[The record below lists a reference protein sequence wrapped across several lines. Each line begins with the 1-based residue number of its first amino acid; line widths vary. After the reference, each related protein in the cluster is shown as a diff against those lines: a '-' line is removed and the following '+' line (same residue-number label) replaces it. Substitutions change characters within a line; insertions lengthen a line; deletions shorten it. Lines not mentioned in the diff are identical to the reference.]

1 MKDGRPVIV
10 SVKCATYNHAPYI
23 RQCLDG
29 FVMQKTN
36 FRFEVIVHDDAST
49 DGTTEIVREYA
60 EKYPNIIK
68 PMYEEVNQYSRNL
81 SAMNDAINKRLVGK
95 YVAICEGDD
104 YWCDPLKL
112 QKQVDYLES
121 HPKSVL
127 CFHPNYRL
135 FPDGKKKVN
144 APKNKK
150 DEYNPKDIILGGGG
164 FMATSAMLFLR
175 QYYLMDKDRPDFFKS
190 SPIGDVPLRLFLA
203 SKGTI
208 GYIDDVMSV
217 YRKGQ
222 GEWTRKN
229 STIEKR
235 IKVARIQ
242 QDVLNKYDKFT
253 EYRYHRYVVEGNV
266 LNWLR
271 CIKLI
276 ITILLKKLKL

>member
-1 MKDGRPVIV
+1 MKDERPVVV

-36 FRFEVIVHDDAST
+36 FRFEAIVHDDAST

-60 EKYPNIIK
+60 YKYPDIIK
-68 PMYEEVNQYSRNL
+68 PMYEEENQYSRNL
-81 SAMNDAINKRLVGK
+81 TAMNDAINKKLVGK
-95 YVAICEGDD
+95 YIAICEGDD
-104 YWCDPLKL
+104 YWTDPFKL

-121 HPKSVL
+121 HHECSL

-135 FPDGKKKVN
+135 FPEGNKKIN
-144 APKNKK
+144 APKKK
-150 DEYNPKDIILGGGG
+150 KEKYNSKDVILGGGG
-164 FMATSAMLFLR
+164 FMATSAMLFPR

-203 SKGTI
+203 SKGSI

-217 YRKGQ
+217 YRRGL

-229 STIEKR
+229 STIRKR
-235 IKVARIQ
+235 IKVAMTQ

-253 EYRYHRYVVEGNV
+253 EFRYHRYIVEGNI

-276 ITILLKKLKL
+276 LLIVKNKILK